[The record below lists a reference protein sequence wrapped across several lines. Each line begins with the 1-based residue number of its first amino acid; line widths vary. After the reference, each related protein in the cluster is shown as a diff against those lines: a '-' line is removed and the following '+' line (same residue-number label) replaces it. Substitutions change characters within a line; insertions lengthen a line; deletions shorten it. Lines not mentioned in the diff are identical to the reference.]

1 MCQCCYTF
9 ASTFFKSKIINHE
22 TDLLP
27 LTWNSFLEKTTLNF
41 VNVCISSLQ
50 TMLTA
55 DIMMLMA
62 DIMAGLCDQ
71 E

>member
-1 MCQCCYTF
+1 MCQCCFTF
-9 ASTFFKSKIINHE
+9 VSTFFKSKIINHK

-41 VNVCISSLQ
+41 VNVSIWPLQ